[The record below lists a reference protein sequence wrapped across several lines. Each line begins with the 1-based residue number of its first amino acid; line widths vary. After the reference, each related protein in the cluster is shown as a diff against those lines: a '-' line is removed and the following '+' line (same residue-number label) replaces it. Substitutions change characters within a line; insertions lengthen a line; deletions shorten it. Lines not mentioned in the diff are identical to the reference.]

1 MELDVRCV
9 RSRGSTSMPIFNE
22 RSLKCEKSG
31 KGTYAFALAG
41 VSGVCSFFP
50 WRHRGVEMYVDVDVE
65 REDIT

>member
-1 MELDVRCV
+1 
-9 RSRGSTSMPIFNE
+9 MPIFNE